1 MAAAERAFPQAVTAS
16 ASVPW
21 GCHTHCFLQDKC
33 VAPPFCHVH
42 VTKRWS
48 DTDAFTSRG
57 GVRAGRSS
65 CSPGMASQEQLRR
78 VAGTLVRRTAQRP
91 QEVAV
96 RPATAVT
103 AGAELLDRMELGQAE
118 NSWWGS
124 DTFLLRRWRILFL
137 KILNSDIVRL
147 QKKLRDVA

>member
-1 MAAAERAFPQAVTAS
+1 MPSPPAAEFVPADPAAHRA
-16 ASVPW
+16 W
-21 GCHTHCFLQDKC
+21 LL
-33 VAPPFCHVH
+33 
-42 VTKRWS
+42 
-48 DTDAFTSRG
+48 
-57 GVRAGRSS
+57 RSS
-65 CSPGMASQEQLRR
+65 CG
-78 VAGTLVRRTAQRP
+78 GWTAQRP

-96 RPATAVT
+96 RPAAAVT

>member
-33 VAPPFCHVH
+33 VAPLSVMCTMERHRCLHLP
-42 VTKRWS
+42 R
-48 DTDAFTSRG
+48 
-57 GVRAGRSS
+57 RSS
-65 CSPGMASQEQLRR
+65 CRQIQLLTGRGFSGA
-78 VAGTLVRRTAQRP
+78 VAAGGKTLVRRTAQRP

-96 RPATAVT
+96 RPAAAVT
-103 AGAELLDRMELGQAE
+103 ARAELLDRMELGQAE